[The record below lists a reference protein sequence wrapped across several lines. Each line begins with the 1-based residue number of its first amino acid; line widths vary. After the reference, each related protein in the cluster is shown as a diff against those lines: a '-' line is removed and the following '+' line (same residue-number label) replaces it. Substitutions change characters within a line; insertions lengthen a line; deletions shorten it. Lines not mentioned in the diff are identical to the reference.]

1 MKVEWLPAALADRDA
16 IVAYLE
22 GRNITAAID
31 LLQSLILAGE
41 SLPFFPHRGRPGQAP
56 GTRELVAV
64 RPYLLV
70 YDVDEAAD
78 TVRILRVWHGAQ
90 ERRS

>member
-1 MKVEWLPAALADRDA
+1 MDVEWLPAALADRDA

-22 GRNITAAID
+22 GRNATAAIE
-31 LLQSLILAGE
+31 LLQSLVLAGE
-41 SLPFFPHRGRPGQAP
+41 SLSFFPHRGRPGQAP

-70 YDVDEAAD
+70 YEVDAATD